1 MENNIQIPILSN
13 PQYIIPTGSQHDFT
27 AGLYGGGSDN
37 IWYATWAAP
46 GSYPIPEWPDYYG
59 CWDTVV
65 SDLCICSGGFS
76 CGMTIGQTWGAGM
89 ITVEDSSGVDKTA
102 ECTGTFHAVVAC
114 DPAFGATACPPTW
127 NADPAA
133 TGQVIGI
140 FVNNSSG
147 YGITGIVP
155 GDVLKCPAGTNPSDS
170 WNAYNPGDAFGTHA
184 NASGALNF
192 VVQEDW
198 VDVSYDTNPL
208 LVNVDEI
215 ICVKPISTTQV
226 GIVMDIPAD
235 KAGSV
240 AEFTIDMNE
249 AAPTAM
255 SLVEC
260 INRAIREA
268 GQRPSTAPMV
278 DWKYTHS
285 VTQFSETYSL
295 TLAGT
300 A

>member
-1 MENNIQIPILSN
+1 L
-13 PQYIIPTGSQHDFT
+13 D
-27 AGLYGGGSDN
+27 
-37 IWYATWAAP
+37 
-46 GSYPIPEWPDYYG
+46 
-59 CWDTVV
+59 
-65 SDLCICSGGFS
+65 
-76 CGMTIGQTWGAGM
+76 
-89 ITVEDSSGVDKTA
+89 
-102 ECTGTFHAVVAC
+102 
-114 DPAFGATACPPTW
+114 
-127 NADPAA
+127 
-133 TGQVIGI
+133 
-140 FVNNSSG
+140 
-147 YGITGIVP
+147 
-155 GDVLKCPAGTNPSDS
+155 
-170 WNAYNPGDAFGTHA
+170 
-184 NASGALNF
+184 F

-198 VDVSYDTNPL
+198 LDATYDTNPL

-226 GIVMDIPAD
+226 GIVLDIPAD
-235 KAGSV
+235 KSGAV

-268 GQRPSTAPMV
+268 GQRPSTAPVV

-285 VTQFSETYSL
+285 VTQFSDTYSL